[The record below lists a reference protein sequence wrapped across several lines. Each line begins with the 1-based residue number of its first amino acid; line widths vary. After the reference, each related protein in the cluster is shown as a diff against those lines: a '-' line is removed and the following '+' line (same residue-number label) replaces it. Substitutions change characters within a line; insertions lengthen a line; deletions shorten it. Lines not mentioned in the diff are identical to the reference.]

1 MSDVVIENPVINSP
15 FAEPSRH
22 FVFAHDGITNQV
34 AEGRR
39 DSSFFIPIAPVKRK
53 GPQLSFD
60 TEWTL
65 DRMRPNDLVNR
76 VRIEVRRWRQG
87 GYVGVTPTTRR
98 LLDHWQDPQRE
109 RRLFFCQ
116 VEAAETAIF
125 IAEAAGR
132 YGVPWIENA
141 LRRENEAYNGALD
154 RTALKIA
161 TGGGKTVVM
170 AMLIAW
176 QALNKVANRRDDRF
190 SDRFLLVTP
199 GITVRDR
206 LRVLAPSAP
215 DSYYRE
221 MDIVPA
227 DLLDDLNR
235 ATVEI
240 TNYHAFIRREKGEA
254 SKLTKQILKAGRD
267 ADAFL
272 ETPQEMVSRVCRAFG
287 GRRSGIV
294 VLNDEAHHCYRRKAE
309 ASEGEPLTAEEKRE
323 AEQAAKAAE
332 VWLTGL
338 EAVRAKLGLKAVYDL
353 SATPFFLKG
362 SGYGEGLLFP
372 WVVSDFALIDAIESG
387 IVKVPRVPVADDR
400 AVGDLPTYRN
410 LWIHIKDALPK
421 GTRAAADDT
430 GEPRL
435 PGDLETAL
443 HTLYG
448 NYVKSYDAWA
458 QADTAMP
465 PVFIVV
471 CNNTRVSK
479 RVFDYVAGWEKA
491 LPDGTTV
498 LVPGRLPLFSNV
510 EQGIKRSH
518 PHALLVD
525 SVELE
530 SGSGM
535 TPESKKAATA
545 GLRREFSPA
554 RPPGLGGGHCALG
567 LVDAVAHE
575 PCGGSPVQGYQG

>member
-1 MSDVVIENPVINSP
+1 MADVVIDNPVINSP
-15 FAEPSRH
+15 YAEPSKH

-34 AEGRR
+34 
-39 DSSFFIPIAPVKRK
+39 
-53 GPQLSFD
+53 
-60 TEWTL
+60 
-65 DRMRPNDLVNR
+65 
-76 VRIEVRRWRQG
+76 
-87 GYVGVTPTTRR
+87 
-98 LLDHWQDPQRE
+98 
-109 RRLFFCQ
+109 
-116 VEAAETAIF
+116 EAAETAIF
-125 IAEAAGR
+125 ITEVATR
-132 YGVPWIENA
+132 HGVSWIENS
-141 LRRENEAYNGALD
+141 LSQENAAYNGTLSRMAF
-154 RTALKIA
+154 KIA
-161 TGGGKTVVM
+161 TGGGKTLVM

-176 QALNKVANRRDDRF
+176 HALNKAASRQDDRF
-190 SDRFLLVTP
+190 SDKFLVVTP

-206 LRVLAPSAP
+206 LRVLRPSAP
-215 DSYYRE
+215 DSYYAD
-221 MDIVPA
+221 MDLVLA
-227 DLLDDLNR
+227 DMLDELHR

-254 SKLTKQILKAGRD
+254 SRLTKEILASGRG

-272 ETPQEMVSRVCRAFG
+272 ETPEEMVSRVCRAFG

-294 VLNDEAHHCYRRKAE
+294 VINDEAHHCYRRKADVAE
-309 ASEGEPLTAEEKRE
+309 AEPLTADEKRE

-338 EAVRAKLGLKAVYDL
+338 EATKAKLGVKVVYDL

-362 SGYGEGLLFP
+362 SGYGEGMLFP
-372 WVVSDFALIDAIESG
+372 WVVSDFALIDSG

-400 AVGDLPTYRN
+400 GVGDLPTYRN
-410 LWIHIKDALPK
+410 LWVHIKDALPK
-421 GTRAAADDT
+421 GTRAAADEG

-435 PGDLETAL
+435 PGHLEAAL
-443 HTLYG
+443 HTLYE
-448 NYVKSYDAWA
+448 NYAKSYDAWER
-458 QADTAMP
+458 ADTAMP